1 MTQKG
6 TGKGTP
12 ETAWNYW
19 KSASAFLVRY
29 EVGAAWNTMG
39 RELHENEVFIQG
51 SRAERETG
59 QTGVIFEHLDP
70 AMPEARYHPRT
81 FQYISPF
88 FFFFGSRLSCI
99 FCHLYL
105 EKARL
110 INSTIYKFQETLRD
124 SFFFWYGKH
133 SLLLFFC
140 QLLGFQRGLG
150 QRMEKMWEVSVL
162 PAPRLREP
170 LPANYTTGVG
180 SRAPFH

>member
-1 MTQKG
+1 MRMKSSSREAELRERLDRLGLFLSTWIQLCLKRG
-6 TGKGTP
+6 TTLGLF
-12 ETAWNYW
+12 N
-19 KSASAFLVRY
+19 
-29 EVGAAWNTMG
+29 
-39 RELHENEVFIQG
+39 
-51 SRAERETG
+51 
-59 QTGVIFEHLDP
+59 
-70 AMPEARYHPRT
+70 
-81 FQYISPF
+81 ISPPF
-88 FFFFGSRLSCI
+88 FFFCSRLSCI

>member
-1 MTQKG
+1 MTQMG

-81 FQYISPF
+81 FQYIPPF
-88 FFFFGSRLSCI
+88 FFFLFQVELHFLSLVSGKGQTNK
-99 FCHLYL
+99 FNHLQ
-105 EKARL
+105 
-110 INSTIYKFQETLRD
+110 IPRD
-124 SFFFWYGKH
+124 
-133 SLLLFFC
+133 
-140 QLLGFQRGLG
+140 
-150 QRMEKMWEVSVL
+150 
-162 PAPRLREP
+162 P
-170 LPANYTTGVG
+170 
-180 SRAPFH
+180 